1 MSRHFC
7 CCIPVRAAVFV
18 FSFLSCLAAAV
29 AAALAWYLTYEV
41 DHHAQNYTN
50 VTEDGKIMVIVV
62 GVLFTI
68 VALISLFGYGVPW
81 SFCSA
86 PRRSDT
92 SPDMRRFIGSIS
104 RNRRFVK
111 AYSAL
116 MWLVFFI
123 SLAASGLFLYV
134 IYSGKALLRDCSTTD
149 TQGNTTTEQCDLHP
163 SVWMKV
169 VVTVAVFCH
178 LMLHLYIVV
187 VIRRY
192 VEQLEED
199 GEAWRGSYKLTST
212 EVNQGLLNPQ
222 PSYPYADASHSFG
235 NV

>member
-1 MSRHFC
+1 
-7 CCIPVRAAVFV
+7 
-18 FSFLSCLAAAV
+18 
-29 AAALAWYLTYEV
+29 
-41 DHHAQNYTN
+41 
-50 VTEDGKIMVIVV
+50 MVIVV

-68 VALISLFGYGVPW
+68 VALISLFGYGVRWP
-81 SFCSA
+81 FCSA
-86 PRRSDT
+86 PRKSDT

-178 LMLHLYIVV
+178 LMLHLCASSSLDVRLPAGRSIAY
-187 VIRRY
+187 RRSRQSSWLRY
-192 VEQLEED
+192 
-199 GEAWRGSYKLTST
+199 G
-212 EVNQGLLNPQ
+212 
-222 PSYPYADASHSFG
+222 AD
-235 NV
+235 

>member
-68 VALISLFGYGVPW
+68 VALISLFG
-81 SFCSA
+81 
-86 PRRSDT
+86 
-92 SPDMRRFIGSIS
+92 FIGSIS

-178 LMLHLYIVV
+178 LMLHLCASSSLDVRLPAGRSIAY
-187 VIRRY
+187 RRSWQSSWVRY
-192 VEQLEED
+192 
-199 GEAWRGSYKLTST
+199 G
-212 EVNQGLLNPQ
+212 
-222 PSYPYADASHSFG
+222 AD
-235 NV
+235 